1 MLKNNKGHHFDVEC
15 NISFGFFLGNFAFI
29 AKLSFSPSLHLS
41 RTSKE
46 ASKSNLRKKVFQLLR
61 RVIMFWHIPPKNV
74 YTHEVLW
81 LSKKNIHSITQNE
94 NNIYVL
100 TSTKIIFLKIQAAFS
115 YFSSSFVLQNNPSQD
130 VLGKRLL
137 RTWKSFLYRL

>member
-1 MLKNNKGHHFDVEC
+1 MQYFIRIFSRKF
-15 NISFGFFLGNFAFI
+15 SFYCKTFI
-29 AKLSFSPSLHLS
+29 LSKSPSLKNKQRS
-41 RTSKE
+41 IKKQSE
-46 ASKSNLRKKVFQLLR
+46 KKVFQLLR

-74 YTHEVLW
+74 YTW
-81 LSKKNIHSITQNE
+81 STFAFKKKKMIRIFIPLGRIISIDIHQ
-94 NNIYVL
+94 NNISED
-100 TSTKIIFLKIQAAFS
+100 TQAAPFS